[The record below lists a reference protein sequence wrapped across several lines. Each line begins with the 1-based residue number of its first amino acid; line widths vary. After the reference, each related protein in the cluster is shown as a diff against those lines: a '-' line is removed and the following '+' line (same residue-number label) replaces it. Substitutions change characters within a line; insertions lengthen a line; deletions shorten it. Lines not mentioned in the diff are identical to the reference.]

1 MNTNQVRIKGSDIL
15 AIKCFASVNDIR
27 VYLNDVAI
35 MFEAGSVFLAATDGL
50 VLGKIKVGEL
60 ECEPKVCFLPFGWLK
75 SIKETDSIVI
85 TDGFI
90 SLNESNPVEL
100 LDGSKFPDIGRIL
113 HSCITKND
121 EARVSDLHPMQTV
134 KFYKFA
140 TMLGFKNDAA
150 IPIFHTNGDEPA
162 LVWFRG
168 IRDFQGVIMPLYYLR
183 K

>member
-1 MNTNQVRIKGSDIL
+1 MNTSQVRIKGSDIL

-27 VYLNDVAI
+27 VYLKEVAI
-35 MFEAGSVFLAATDGL
+35 MFEAGSVFLAATDGH

-60 ECEPKVCFLPFGWLK
+60 ECEPKVCFLPFGWMK
-75 SIKETDSIVI
+75 SIKKTDSIVI

-90 SLNESNPVEL
+90 SMNESNLVEL

-121 EARVSDLHPMQTV
+121 EARMSDLHPMQTI

-140 TMLGFKNDAA
+140 TMLGFKNIAA
-150 IPIFHTNGDEPA
+150 IPRFHTNGVEKA
-162 LVWFRG
+162 LVWFKDIPDFHG
-168 IRDFQGVIMPLYYLR
+168 IIMPLVL
-183 K
+183 KD

>member
-15 AIKCFASVNDIR
+15 AIKCFASVNAVR
-27 VYLNDVAI
+27 FYLDEVAI
-35 MFEAGSVFLAATDGL
+35 MFEAGSVFLAATDGI

-60 ECEPKVCFLPFGWLK
+60 ECEPKVCFLPYGWMK
-75 SIKETDSIVI
+75 SIKKTDSIVI

-121 EARVSDLHPMQTV
+121 EAKMGDLHPMQTV

-140 TMLGFKNDAA
+140 TMLGVKKIAA
-150 IPIFHTNGDEPA
+150 IPRFHTNGTEMA
-162 LVWFRG
+162 LVWFKDIPDFHG
-168 IRDFQGVIMPLYYLR
+168 IIMPLVL
-183 K
+183 KD